1 MASTMIRSAA
11 RRACSLG
18 VALALLLAPVLPAP
32 ERGCGQCPPGCPMH
46 VQRLGCHHGGPM
58 RCHRSG
64 AANAIR
70 SACRHAP
77 DPGTPVSGGLR
88 GVIPRPAHSTVA
100 FIARRAVPG
109 ARVLATQHVTEPAT
123 DPPRAPLA

>member
-1 MASTMIRSAA
+1 
-11 RRACSLG
+11 
-18 VALALLLAPVLPAP
+18 
-32 ERGCGQCPPGCPMH
+32 
-46 VQRLGCHHGGPM
+46 M

-88 GVIPRPAHSTVA
+88 GVIPRPARSTVA
-100 FIARRAVPG
+100 LIARRAVPG